1 MPEASSKPAPLLF
14 QLGPGIE
21 CAGRPRRTTCSPSP
35 LISMT
40 RGNISVQREG
50 KWTGAPFCLLLP
62 GPGPANTW
70 VQGCFSWGPLGSE
83 ALMGISFPPD
93 LTIPWK
99 VTEGLDWLWEQV
111 DPLPGISPVV
121 FSLLCEIWV
130 SDCPLPVD
138 PDVPGLNGL
147 SHATLLWLSLLIPL
161 AGTKL

>member
-1 MPEASSKPAPLLF
+1 MDGSSFLSASPRPWPSQHLGTRLLF
-14 QLGPGIE
+14 
-21 CAGRPRRTTCSPSP
+21 
-35 LISMT
+35 
-40 RGNISVQREG
+40 
-50 KWTGAPFCLLLP
+50 P
-62 GPGPANTW
+62 GP
-70 VQGCFSWGPLGSE
+70 LRSE

>member
-1 MPEASSKPAPLLF
+1 MERSSFLSAPPPPWPSQHLGTRLLF
-14 QLGPGIE
+14 PG
-21 CAGRPRRTTCSPSP
+21 G
-35 LISMT
+35 
-40 RGNISVQREG
+40 GG
-50 KWTGAPFCLLLP
+50 G
-62 GPGPANTW
+62 
-70 VQGCFSWGPLGSE
+70 LGSE